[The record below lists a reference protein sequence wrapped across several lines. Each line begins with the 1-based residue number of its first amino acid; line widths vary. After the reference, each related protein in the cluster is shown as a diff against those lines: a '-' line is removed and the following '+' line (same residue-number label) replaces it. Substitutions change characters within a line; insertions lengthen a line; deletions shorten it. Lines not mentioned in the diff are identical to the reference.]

1 MERASKT
8 IAFQLGRTCLAACGI
23 GLWLLAGCG
32 PAEQSVFVDLN
43 RVRKVPMDGVVLLD
57 PDPAK
62 LLALP
67 GTNGVLP
74 SLPASQVDNL
84 AEKRAQLRDEQ
95 QLDLEDALDRY
106 SERITKSYDA
116 LVRQYRLDE
125 DAQLAME
132 LDKPLGDFMERLR
145 NAFVTAAIKRAP
157 LITRWTFLTGE
168 GNIVKDLPALDEDA
182 SLTQKRHRKEAE
194 DLGVQVTALDKAFRD
209 EVNLL
214 TRRYEANRQ
223 RLENDRDNRIGSY
236 RGQLI
241 KHAQDLATA
250 LKNEVEKRLI
260 NQEEIGS
267 LEFESL
273 GSEVVQKSLTRSGL
287 RSTSAQPTAT
297 GNAQPTSLKR
307 DLRLQRELAEA
318 EIRADLQ
325 VWVKLNAYR
334 LANSPSEG
342 RDATDEFRQW
352 RFNRNLGP
360 SAR

>member
-1 MERASKT
+1 
-8 IAFQLGRTCLAACGI
+8 
-23 GLWLLAGCG
+23 
-32 PAEQSVFVDLN
+32 
-43 RVRKVPMDGVVLLD
+43 MDGVALQE
-57 PDPAK
+57 PTPAR
-62 LLALP
+62 LAALP
-67 GTNGVLP
+67 LSKGVLP
-74 SLPASQVDNL
+74 SLPASTVDNL
-84 AEKRAQLRDEQ
+84 AEKRGQLLDEQ
-95 QLDLEDALDRY
+95 QLDLDEALERY
-106 SERITKSYDA
+106 SDRIGKSYDA

-125 DAQLAME
+125 DAQLALE
-132 LDKPLGDFMERLR
+132 LDKPLGDFLDRLR
-145 NAFVTAAIKRAP
+145 KAFVTAAEKRAP

-168 GNIVKDLPALDEDA
+168 GNIVKDLPPLDESA

-194 DLGVQVTALDKAFRD
+194 ELAVQVTALDKAFRD

-241 KHAQDLATA
+241 KRAQDLAVA
-250 LKNEVEKRLI
+250 LRNEIESHLI

-267 LEFESL
+267 LEFEALS
-273 GSEVVQKSLTRSGL
+273 SEAVQNPTGRSASG
-287 RSTSAQPTAT
+287 RSTQKPTA
-297 GNAQPTSLKR
+297 PTDANQASPKR
-307 DLRLQRELAEA
+307 NLRLQRELAEA

>member
-1 MERASKT
+1 M
-8 IAFQLGRTCLAACGI
+8 CGI

-32 PAEQSVFVDLN
+32 PAEQSVYVDLN
-43 RVRKVPMDGVVLLD
+43 RVRKVSMDGVVLRD

-62 LLALP
+62 LVALP
-67 GTNGVLP
+67 ATKGILP
-74 SLPASQVDNL
+74 SLPASQIDNL
-84 AEKRAQLRDEQ
+84 AEKRAQLLDEQ
-95 QLDLEDALDRY
+95 QLDLEEALDRY

-125 DAQLAME
+125 DAQLAVE
-132 LDKPLGDFMERLR
+132 LDKPLADFLERLR
-145 NAFVTAAIKRAP
+145 RAFVTAAEKRAP

-168 GNIVKDLPALDEDA
+168 GNIVRDLPPLDESA
-182 SLTQKRHRKEAE
+182 SLMQKRHRKEAE
-194 DLGVQVTALDKAFRD
+194 DLAVQVTALDKAFRD

-241 KHAQDLATA
+241 KRAQDLATA
-250 LKNEVEKRLI
+250 LRSEIEKHLI
-260 NQEEIGS
+260 SQEEIGS

-273 GSEVVQKSLTRSGL
+273 GSEMVPNASHQSGARS
-287 RSTSAQPTAT
+287 SIQNAT
-297 GNAQPTSLKR
+297 NDLPNASPKR

-334 LANSPSEG
+334 LANNPSEG